1 MVNGQIEFQNEA
13 GRTAYEY
20 RPRVP
25 VITPGVWL
33 WCVVGGLPVGVA
45 GATVITLLGVTE
57 QVTFT
62 GALAAFAAAGALA
75 LFVIARLVTHP
86 RVVLRVTFD
95 VLTGVI
101 EIVRVHARPQDVTFA
116 LLDVGGFRT
125 ETRAVSGSARC
136 ALLLDTVRG
145 DVLPLVQL
153 AGACHPRT
161 GLQDLA
167 DRLTMALEV
176 ARNEVIAAPPRHAQP
191 AAYQPPTIL
200 RPAVPLRH
208 LRSDDDYPGSESPDD
223 AFD

>member
-25 VITPGVWL
+25 AFTPGVWL
-33 WCVVGGLPVGVA
+33 WCVAGGLPVGVA
-45 GATVITLLGVTE
+45 GAIAITLLGVAQE
-57 QVTFT
+57 ITFA

-86 RVVLRVTFD
+86 RVVLHVTFD

-101 EIVRVHARPQDVTFA
+101 EIERVHGHPPDVAFS
-116 LLDVGGFRT
+116 LLDVSGFRT
-125 ETRAVSGSARC
+125 ETRTVSGASRC

-153 AGACHPRT
+153 AGVCHPRT

-176 ARNEVIAAPPRHAQP
+176 ARNEVVASPPRVAQP
-191 AAYQPPTIL
+191 SAYQPPTIL
-200 RPAVPLRH
+200 RPAVPPRRT
-208 LRSDDDYPGSESPDD
+208 RSSDESLSPDTPDD
-223 AFD
+223 AHD